1 MVCDP
6 TPTAELGEAFGV
18 KFQLYVAQFCELV
31 PLNITESP
39 VQIVKLLDVICGTG
53 PAKVPPFGLLL
64 LKVRVK
70 PVFAEKLFTSRA

>member
-6 TPTAELGEAFGV
+6 TPRAVLGEAFGV

-31 PLNITESP
+31 PLNTTESP
-39 VQIVKLLDVICGTG
+39 AQIVKLLDVICGKG